1 MTMTAPPSLVDDALR
16 AEQGRPRRLVIVV
29 RADPVICGHS
39 GEARNLAETALTRG
53 FEDVRIVTWPLETL
67 RASGLPLKPMETVL
81 RYSDGIVVERPE
93 PVGDY
98 KVLDGRVNAGMV
110 GRLVE
115 LFTDGVPTVCLSLY
129 LMPHATVVAEAL
141 AVARST
147 GLPLQ
152 VTTIAEA
159 VGSDITNVARSAVDS
174 GQFGSAMHLFA
185 SYLAHDHCVAVS
197 DFTRELI
204 ISSAEEL
211 DAQCGTTFADQ
222 CRARVG
228 ISYPAID
235 AAAAVRDMDQP
246 GVRTNVLRT
255 LAARG
260 LELDG
265 YVLFLSRLTAAK
277 GADDLIEGFAQS
289 AASSQR
295 KLVIAGTGP
304 MADELRAR
312 AAATECSDRILFFDD
327 VGDEEKLDLMAGC
340 AAYALPSKPRAEFVE
355 TFGIALV
362 EKMLAGGGPVITTA
376 TGGIPE
382 AVGDT
387 AMVVEPGRPDQIAGA
402 LDTVF
407 LRTTPQD
414 REAGAQRARTYA
426 FGFDR
431 GVVFD
436 RLFARLPS
444 MADSESAA

>member
-16 AEQGRPRRLVIVV
+16 AEQRRPRRLVIVV

-235 AAAAVRDMDQP
+235 AASAVRDLDQP